1 MVSVVIPV
9 FNKAELTTRC
19 LDSLLRNS
27 RALSELTVVDNASSD
42 STPEV
47 LLNWVTRFEAQG
59 IRFRV
64 IRNEQNAGF
73 GRACNQGIRIS
84 TGAYVAIVNN
94 DTWLMEGWDQALIDE
109 IQARSLDEVGPFFD
123 ERPWVEN
130 PDARAREFLER
141 NPNRFREHFVAML
154 MFFTRSAVERLRFDH
169 GGLFDERFF
178 VTYEDGDLLQR
189 MRILGI
195 RYGQTSQCYIWH
207 HSMGTRGTPNLL
219 PSGYEQEGLRLF
231 IEKWGRYPIF
241 ESQGFWERWKRNR
254 MRRRAR
260 KGLF

>member
-9 FNKAELTTRC
+9 FNKAEFTNRC

-47 LLNWVTRFEAQG
+47 LRDWATRFETQG

-94 DTWLMEGWDQALIDE
+94 DTWLMQGWDQSLIVE
-109 IQARSLDEVGPFFD
+109 IEARSLDEVGPFFD

-130 PDARAREFLER
+130 PDARAQGFLAR
-141 NPNRFREHFVAML
+141 NPNGFREHFVAML
-154 MFFTRSAVERLRFDH
+154 MFFTRSAVERLSFDH
-169 GGLFDERFF
+169 GGLFD
-178 VTYEDGDLLQR
+178 
-189 MRILGI
+189 
-195 RYGQTSQCYIWH
+195 
-207 HSMGTRGTPNLL
+207 
-219 PSGYEQEGLRLF
+219 
-231 IEKWGRYPIF
+231 
-241 ESQGFWERWKRNR
+241 
-254 MRRRAR
+254 
-260 KGLF
+260 